1 MPVSKYDLIQMINRS
16 NFDVKDT
23 IQYANELANDIDSNF
38 KNFTYELREENY
50 SLADRTGRC
59 RKCGE
64 SLEIIDQWN
73 ESRGEMCGREVHE
86 KMYKFGCTSCG
97 YIKE

>member
-1 MPVSKYDLIQMINRS
+1 MSVSKYDLIQMINRS

-23 IQYANELANDIDSNF
+23 IQYANELADDIDGNF
-38 KNFTYELREENY
+38 KKFINELREENY

-59 RKCGE
+59 RRCGE
-64 SLEIIDQWN
+64 PLEVINQWK
-73 ESRGEMCGREVHE
+73 ESRGEMCGREVYE
-86 KMYKFGCTSCG
+86 NMCKFGCTSCG